1 MFDIDI
7 PNLVI
12 FIVTGVLTLTLI
24 AIIMRQRFKLRNAA
38 NLIVQKIVDES
49 ILQDQLM
56 RMRSEKALET
66 NDDFIKF
73 VSDSRDW
80 AFNYIED
87 VQQAIQELK
96 TSVESGYP
104 TEEALIK
111 LFNLLPEQQGENNE
125 QGND

>member
-1 MFDIDI
+1 
-7 PNLVI
+7 
-12 FIVTGVLTLTLI
+12 
-24 AIIMRQRFKLRNAA
+24 
-38 NLIVQKIVDES
+38 
-49 ILQDQLM
+49 
-56 RMRSEKALET
+56 MRSEKALET